1 MKATLIYNRNAGTS
15 SRCTVQDVQNALQD
29 IGFHPVYKATTCEED
44 LDPILA
50 EAEGLVVAVGG
61 DGTLRAV
68 ATRLVDHP
76 CTCPLSLVPLGTANN
91 VARQLGIE
99 GEPLEIIAGLKS
111 PRKVPFDVGRVRWP
125 WGVDYFLEG
134 AGFGFFANCLERYM
148 PEEGKSVLRGV
159 GTLLGMLV
167 DYPVHPSMMRLDD
180 HEVEGNFL
188 LVEMMNTKSIGP
200 RMTLAPEASS
210 EDGLLEVVRIS
221 DESRASFLAY
231 LKGVMA
237 GDLDEHPKVEV
248 TRARRVEMTW
258 DGFPVHLDAEVRR
271 PPQGWEGGPSG
282 VKDIDGKPTLAVELL
297 PQALE
302 FWVP

>member
-1 MKATLIYNRNAGTS
+1 MKATLIYNQNAGTS
-15 SRCTVQDVQNALQD
+15 SRTTVQEVQNALQD

-76 CTCPLSLVPLGTANN
+76 NKCPLSLVPLGTANN
-91 VARQLGIE
+91 VARQLGIS
-99 GEPLEIIAGLKS
+99 GEPLEIIAGLKDA
-111 PRKVPFDVGRVRWP
+111 RKVPFDVGRVRWP
-125 WGVDYFLEG
+125 WGVEYFLEG

-148 PEEGKSVLRGV
+148 PEEGKSVLRGL
-159 GTLLGMLV
+159 GTLLGMLK
-167 DYPVHPSMMRLDD
+167 DYPVHPAMMRLDD

-188 LVEMMNTKSIGP
+188 LVEMMNTKSIGL
-200 RMTLAPEASS
+200 RMTLAPDASS
-210 EDGLLEVVRIS
+210 EDGLLEVVRMGE
-221 DESRASFLAY
+221 ESRASFLSYMTA
-231 LKGVMA
+231 VMTDENA
-237 GDLDEHPKVEV
+237 DLPQVEV

-258 DGFPVHLDAEVRR
+258 DGFPLHLDAEVRK
-271 PPQGWEGGPSG
+271 PPEGWEGGPSG
-282 VKDIDGKPTLAVELL
+282 VRPIEGKPTLAIDLL
-297 PQALE
+297 PHALE